1 MAYIL
6 SVDLKHIHI
15 LRLTSN
21 IFTLY
26 ISFFDQFFFSD
37 ELLSLAFEFVIRVE
51 AGVEDEH
58 TRRRD
63 GEKGEVS
70 MFFFACTFEFFSFP

>member
-15 LRLTSN
+15 LSLTSN
-21 IFTLY
+21 ISTLY

-37 ELLSLAFEFVIRVE
+37 ELLSLVFEFAIRVE
-51 AGVEDEH
+51 AEVE
-58 TRRRD
+58 
-63 GEKGEVS
+63 
-70 MFFFACTFEFFSFP
+70 AEFWGGR